1 MRSVQAKAE
10 FSKQFDTIV
19 KGVEV
24 SLLDERIEMFRELS
38 IILPGICETTR
49 KYVRPKATETRTIEA
64 SISTGAMI
72 SCLLSLLELTKCD

>member
-24 SLLDERIEMFRELS
+24 SFVVEKIKMFRELS
-38 IILPGICETTR
+38 IILTGICETTR

-72 SCLLSLLELTKCD
+72 LCLMSYLN